1 MILLAVLVAAYSSRA
16 RAGGAKSAAST
27 HQAVAPPS
35 ATTRIHIG
43 SCSDTH
49 EPQPLWSVLEKRNAD
64 AFFWGGDIVYGD
76 RDPAVLKKRPAW
88 YRNAQELF
96 AAAKP
101 VAANASVLDALYRAQ
116 EKNEAYR
123 RYASS
128 VKILDGIYDDHD
140 FGVDNSHG
148 RTFDRATKD
157 AHKNA
162 LLDFLHVPSDDAR
175 RRRGRGVWAARRV
188 DDVDV
193 VLLDGR
199 YHRGRTA
206 VEGLLGEAQFRWL
219 EGHLRASAA
228 WARATVVVSPVQV
241 LATKERPP
249 PAEGFFEFPDDRARL
264 LSLLANRSA
273 LIVSGDVHYAE
284 LSAYACAGGRT
295 VPEMTTSGL
304 SHSWGSRLP
313 AHYDGPLIHRAKHFA
328 MAVHQRVLQ
337 GRVWRYKYPNEHYLG
352 LNAGEVDVTAETLT
366 ARVLDHRGRVRLERR
381 WTLDELRGDGDGGA
395 CAPYRGAATTLDV
408 AAGFSA
414 VFLALLGAV
423 LGPLALA
430 ALVLRRVVPRR
441 PAPPAMVRTLSSLEK
456 GKRRVA
462 VVTP

>member
-1 MILLAVLVAAYSSRA
+1 MS
-16 RAGGAKSAAST
+16 AG
-27 HQAVAPPS
+27 PPFEFW
-35 ATTRIHIG
+35 RI
-43 SCSDTH
+43 CD
-49 EPQPLWSVLEKRNAD
+49 AD
-64 AFFWGGDIVYGD
+64 ALKKRRRD
-76 RDPAVLKKRPAW
+76 RDRDVVLKKRPAW

-101 VAANASVLDALYRAQ
+101 TAANASVLDALYRAQ
-116 EKNEAYR
+116 AKNEAYR

-128 VKILDGIYDDHD
+128 VKLVDGIYDDHD

-162 LLDFLHVPSDDAR
+162 LLDFLAVPPDDAR

-206 VEGLLGEAQFRWL
+206 EEGLLGEAQFRWL

-304 SHSWGSRLP
+304 SHAWGSRLP
-313 AHYDGPLIHRAKHFA
+313 AHYDGSLIHRAKHFA

-337 GRVWRYKYPNEHYLG
+337 GRVWRYKYPGEHYLG

-381 WTLDELRGDGDGGA
+381 WTLDELRGDGVDGV
-395 CAPYRGAATTLDV
+395 CEPYRGAATRLDV
-408 AAGFSA
+408 LVGFST
-414 VFLALLGAV
+414 VVLVLLC
-423 LGPLALA
+423 PLALVALVAA
-430 ALVLRRVVPRR
+430 ALLRRIRR

-456 GKRRVA
+456 GKRRNY
-462 VVTP
+462 VVSASKEACLLAEYRLGPLQ